1 MGFFDDDSGSSGGG
15 GGGIFGEEIRAI
27 SDGFSIA
34 KIIMIP
40 LLPIIWILGWL
51 IPAVVILIFRCLS
64 GIVGLIWRSPS
75 DDS

>member
-1 MGFFDDDSGSSGGG
+1 MGFFGDDSGPSGG
-15 GGGIFGEEIRAI
+15 GGGIFGEEMRAI

-51 IPAVVILIFRCLS
+51 IPVVVILIFRCLS